1 MNTVVSE
8 SRKLFSL
15 RSTWVYLAIV
25 ALGMAAGGVLTAWG
39 YDFNGT
45 ADGKFQSSDVLAA
58 SDLAM
63 VVMIFASAMMV
74 GGDLGKGTVA
84 WSYLSSNRRVGMV
97 LSQFVVI
104 LVSLVLAATLGIAVG
119 TLLIAA
125 FGGDIDFTSFYQW
138 PDCNRVVF
146 AYLEWAGFSLL
157 AMGLAYLLRSGTFA
171 AMILVVEFFVVET
184 ALMAFDTSWAET
196 LLSCL
201 PFANMQTLVL
211 GSDSGPLDHSRGVS
225 ALILG
230 ITLAVCVGGAC
241 VVSRRRSVAK

>member
-25 ALGMAAGGVLTAWG
+25 ALGMTAGGVLTAWG

-45 ADGKFQSSDVLAA
+45 ADGKYQSSDVLAA

-84 WSYLSSNRRVGMV
+84 WSYLSSNRRVGIV
-97 LSQFVVI
+97 LSQFLVI
-104 LVSLVLAATLGIAVG
+104 LVSLLLAATLGIAVG
-119 TLLIAA
+119 TL
-125 FGGDIDFTSFYQW
+125 
-138 PDCNRVVF
+138 P
-146 AYLEWAGFSLL
+146 GFSLL

-171 AMILVVEFFVVET
+171 AMILVVEFFVLET
-184 ALMAFDTSWAET
+184 ALMAFDASWAEA

-211 GSDSGPLDHSRGVS
+211 GSDLGPLDHSRGVS

-230 ITLAVCVGGAC
+230 VTLAVCVGGAC
-241 VVSRRRSVAK
+241 AVSRRRSVAK

>member
-25 ALGMAAGGVLTAWG
+25 ALGMAAGGVLMAWG
-39 YDFNGT
+39 YDFNGSV
-45 ADGKFQSSDVLAA
+45 DGKFQSSDIAIASELAV
-58 SDLAM
+58 

-84 WSYLSSNRRVGMV
+84 WSYLSSNRRVGIV
-97 LSQFVVI
+97 LSQFAVI
-104 LVSLVLAATLGIAVG
+104 LVALLLAATFGMAVG
-119 TLLIAA
+119 ALLIAA
-125 FGGDIDFTSFYQW
+125 FGGDINLASFTRW
-138 PDCNRVVF
+138 PDCNQFVL
-146 AYLEWAGFSLL
+146 AYVEWIGFTFLS
-157 AMGLAYLLRSGTFA
+157 MGLAYLLRSGTFA

-184 ALMAFDTSWAET
+184 ALIAFNTSWAQSI
-196 LLSCL
+196 LNVM

-211 GSDSGPLDHSRGVS
+211 GSEVGGLDHSRGVC

-230 ITLAVCVGGAC
+230 VMLAVCVGGAC

>member
-25 ALGMAAGGVLTAWG
+25 ALGMTAGGVLTAWG

-74 GGDLGKGTVA
+74 GNDLGKGTVA
-84 WSYLSSNRRVGMV
+84 WSYLSSNRRVGIV

-104 LVSLVLAATLGIAVG
+104 LVSLLFAATLGIAVG

-125 FGGDIDFTSFYQW
+125 LGGDINFASFYQW

-171 AMILVVEFFVVET
+171 
-184 ALMAFDTSWAET
+184 
-196 LLSCL
+196 
-201 PFANMQTLVL
+201 
-211 GSDSGPLDHSRGVS
+211 
-225 ALILG
+225 
-230 ITLAVCVGGAC
+230 
-241 VVSRRRSVAK
+241 